1 MFLAIG
7 TLYYSHSTARGEATF
22 TSIPFY
28 DASIEWNRTE
38 ASTMSFKSPI
48 KLAEA
53 DRIRYEATDTRR
65 NFGGQ
70 VIKVKA
76 TARDDYEY
84 EVISYLRLYHS
95 KITFSCKNMTAS
107 KIMKKILK
115 KDANQLST
123 AGITETSIIHG
134 KLKWMNTSIWD
145 IANQLCYL
153 EHKFGNDIGCHID
166 ENGTMR
172 FGYSL
177 NNQEGYVFTN
187 VLDYSEEYDSSDFVT
202 QYSVTYNGKGV
213 ASSSANQSLIAK
225 WGVISE
231 VEDCTT
237 SKSTSSTSSTKTTT
251 TTTDANAEANIK
263 KWRIESKIVKLA
275 QQITNGKKS
284 DKAKAKAIWDWMRN
298 HIKYSYYACTRK
310 NALGTLNAR
319 AGNCADQTH
328 LYMCLA
334 YASGLE
340 VRCNHINGHFFPQ
353 TKLNGKWFDTDT
365 VTRRGWGGHWGNGG
379 HWAYHYDPHKFN
391 C

>member
-1 MFLAIG
+1 MVLAIG
-7 TLYYSHSTARGEATF
+7 TLYYSHSTSRGEATF

-28 DASIEWNRTE
+28 DASIEWNKTE
-38 ASTMSFKSPI
+38 ASTMSFKSPV

-70 VIKVKA
+70 VTKVKA
-76 TARDDYEY
+76 TAKDDYEY

-115 KDANQLST
+115 KDANKLST

-134 KLKWMNTSIWD
+134 KLKWVNTSIWD

-187 VLDYSEEYDSSDFVT
+187 VLDYSEEYDSSDFIT
-202 QYSVTYNGKGV
+202 QYSVTYNGKVV

-237 SKSTSSTSSTKTTT
+237 STSTSSSAGKTAT

-263 KWRIESKIVKLA
+263 KWNIESKIVKQA
-275 QQITNGKKS
+275 QSITSGKKS
-284 DKAKAKAIWDWMRN
+284 DKAKAKAIWKWMRSN
-298 HIKYSYYACTRK
+298 IKYSYYACTRK
-310 NALGTLNAR
+310 NALGTLKAR

-334 YASGLE
+334 LASGLT

-353 TKLNGKWFDTDT
+353 TKIDGKWFDTDT

>member
-1 MFLAIG
+1 MAIG
-7 TLYYSHSTARGEATF
+7 TLYYSHSTSRGEAPF
-22 TSIPFY
+22 TSIPFH
-28 DASIEWNRTE
+28 DASIEWNREE
-38 ASTMSFKSPI
+38 ASTISFKSPV
-48 KLAEA
+48 KLEEA
-53 DRIRYEATDTRR
+53 DRIRYESDTNRK
-65 NFGGQ
+65 FGGQ
-70 VIKVKA
+70 IVKVKA
-76 TARDDYEY
+76 SATDDYDY
-84 EVISYLRLYHS
+84 EAISYLRLYHS
-95 KITFSCKNMTAS
+95 KVTYSCKNMTAS
-107 KIMKKILK
+107 QIMKKILK
-115 KDANQLST
+115 KDANKLST
-123 AGITETSIIHG
+123 SGIQSTDIIHTS
-134 KLKWMNTSIWD
+134 LKWSNTSIWD
-145 IANQLCYL
+145 IALQLCYL
-153 EHKFGNDIGCHID
+153 EHKLGNDIGVMID

-187 VLDYSEEYDSSDFVT
+187 VLDYSEEYDSSDFIT
-202 QYSVTYNGKGV
+202 QYSVTYNGKVV

-225 WGVISE
+225 WGAISE

-237 SKSTSSTSSTKTTT
+237 SKSTSSTSAGKTATT

-263 KWRIESKIVKLA
+263 KWKIESKIVKLA

-353 TKLNGKWFDTDT
+353 
-365 VTRRGWGGHWGNGG
+365 
-379 HWAYHYDPHKFN
+379 N